1 MPVPIVDLND
11 RRFRADRYGY
21 IAELRAKAAYAR
33 TPDGAVV
40 FLDQADV
47 MEVLRCVDFR
57 FAFNR
62 IDAKKSPYLAR
73 AIEHELLNMHGD
85 AHRRLSRLLKKALRD
100 RVIEG
105 MRQKIAGIVDHLVNG
120 LPVDGA
126 VDFCS
131 AFADPLPA
139 RVLGPVFG
147 IAYEQAEGLNDWI
160 RIGGRKIDALQS
172 GVGIAEVEDANR
184 RIHDYLR
191 DLLAQRRGSPGDD
204 LFSEMMQVEIDG
216 DRIGAEELVFLSG
229 ELASAG
235 VDTTRAQ
242 LPLILN
248 AFLDHPAEW
257 DKLRADPGLAGRAVD
272 EGMRFAPLP
281 WVIPHRATRDM
292 TYRDIEFAE
301 GDLVF
306 VMVPAANRDPAATER
321 PDEFIIDRPPAR
333 HFAFG
338 AGMHSCPGAHL
349 AKMELSMALLGLLEA
364 CADIQQAA
372 QPEWEP
378 GQEGR
383 TLRRLDIT
391 IRKTKPSHR

>member
-1 MPVPIVDLND
+1 MRRKIADIV
-11 RRFRADRYGY
+11 
-21 IAELRAKAAYAR
+21 AELVA
-33 TPDGAVV
+33 
-40 FLDQADV
+40 
-47 MEVLRCVDFR
+47 
-57 FAFNR
+57 
-62 IDAKKSPYLAR
+62 
-73 AIEHELLNMHGD
+73 
-85 AHRRLSRLLKKALRD
+85 
-100 RVIEG
+100 
-105 MRQKIAGIVDHLVNG
+105 G
-120 LPVDGA
+120 LPADGP

-147 IAYEQAEGLNDWI
+147 IAYEQAEGLNEWI

-191 DLLAQRRGSPGDD
+191 DLLAQRRGNPGDD

-248 AFLDHPAEW
+248 AFLDHPQEW

-292 TYRDIEFAE
+292 TYRDTAFAE
-301 GDLVF
+301 GDLAF
-306 VMVPAANRDPAATER
+306 VMVPAANRDPSATER
-321 PDEFIIDRPPAR
+321 PDEFIIDRAPAR

-349 AKMELSMALLGLLEA
+349 AKMEMSMALLGLLEA
-364 CADIQQAA
+364 CADIQRAA
-372 QPEWEP
+372 PPEWEP

-391 IRKTKPSHR
+391 IRKMKPLHG